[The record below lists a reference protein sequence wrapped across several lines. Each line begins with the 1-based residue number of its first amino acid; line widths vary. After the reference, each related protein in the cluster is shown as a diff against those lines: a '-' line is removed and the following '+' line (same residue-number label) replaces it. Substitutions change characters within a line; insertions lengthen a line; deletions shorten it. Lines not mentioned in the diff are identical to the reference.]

1 MVDEDV
7 LHTVQGTNKWI
18 SFTFSGRQLMFV
30 VHPTPPH
37 EVYQGLNLVIYNK
50 DFNHTQPMVWTGT
63 SFTFAYTES
72 SGGASYD
79 IRLSGTMSDDGTMI
93 KTIHGYYKYTFT
105 QDSKITQEH
114 HYEYDFKNIPLSES
128 RPSLTDPYVD
138 YKITG
143 PGVKDCVV
151 NAIWR
156 EYRDDKLEVEY
167 RGTDWNSTA
176 NIPEIR
182 ISFNKK

>member
-1 MVDEDV
+1 MY
-7 LHTVQGTNKWI
+7 Q
-18 SFTFSGRQLMFV
+18 SFT
-30 VHPTPPH
+30 TPN
-37 EVYQGLNLVIYNK
+37 EQYIGYYMSLYNK
-50 DFNHTQPMVWTGT
+50 DFNFTQPIVWTGT

-72 SGGASYD
+72 GGGASYD

-93 KTIHGYYKYTFT
+93 KSIHGYYKMIYKD
-105 QDSKITQEH
+105 QNSSQED
-114 HYEYDFKNIPLSES
+114 HYEYDFKNIPLAES
-128 RPSLTDPYVD
+128 RPSATDPYVD

-156 EYRDDKLEVEY
+156 EYRDDKLEIEY
-167 RGTDWNSTA
+167 RGTDWNSTT

-182 ISFNKK
+182 IWFSKK